1 MSQSVQEYRL
11 QVVADYVSEFC
22 VTKLSIVKKYG
33 ETGRSYIA
41 SDEGL
46 FRALTTS
53 PEIEKALTL
62 RLGERYKED
71 PSREHL
77 RKYARFQLE
86 QDMGI

>member
-22 VTKLSIVKKYG
+22 VTKWSIVKKYG
-33 ETGRSYIA
+33 ESGRSHIV

-53 PEIEKALTL
+53 PEI
-62 RLGERYKED
+62 
-71 PSREHL
+71 
-77 RKYARFQLE
+77 
-86 QDMGI
+86 